1 MDKIYSGNTNDKR
14 FSMIENTVL
23 IVDDEEII
31 LESLTQYLIERGFNV
46 IGVENLSSARKILS
60 EKAIDLILLDIKLPD
75 GMGLELLDDVAKL
88 EEKPLVIVMTA
99 YGTVDTAVTAM
110 KKGVYD
116 FIQKPFRTKDIE
128 LIIKLALDTRKL
140 DKELKVLVKAQAE
153 KYGIT
158 SIIGRSKKIEEIFK
172 IIRKVANSGANSVLI
187 LGESGTGKELIARAL
202 HYESKRAIWP
212 FVAINCSAIPSNL
225 LESELYGHEKGAF
238 TDAKERKIGLF
249 EKAHKG
255 TLLLDEIGDMSY
267 DLQTKLLRTLE
278 ERKIR
283 RIGGTSDISIDIQ
296 LIAATNQNLG
306 KLVEEGKFRKDLYY
320 RLKVIEINV
329 PPLRERKEDIIPL
342 AKYFMHQ
349 YNRKLNKHFI
359 GFEKSAE
366 EALVNYSYPGNV
378 RELKNII
385 EKILILEDDK
395 YIKLEHLPEEV
406 RKSDSKIEQKIE
418 NIENVY
424 ELGLENYV
432 KKQEMFFIKEAL
444 KRCNGNKSEAAKLLK
459 IDRSTLRYKIK
470 LYGIE

>member
-1 MDKIYSGNTNDKR
+1 
-14 FSMIENTVL
+14 MIENTVL

-31 LESLTQYLIERGFNV
+31 LESLTQYLSERGFNV
-46 IGVENLSSARKILS
+46 IGVESLSAARKVLL
-60 EKAIDLILLDIKLPD
+60 EKSIDLVLLDIKLPD
-75 GMGLELLDDVAKL
+75 GIGLELLNDVAKM
-88 EEKPLVIVMTA
+88 EEKPIVIVMTA
-99 YGTVDTAVTAM
+99 YGTVDTAVSAM

-128 LIIKLALDTRKL
+128 LIIRLALDTKKL
-140 DKELKVLVKAQAE
+140 DKELKLLVKTQAE
-153 KYGIT
+153 KFGIT
-158 SIIGRSKKIEEIFK
+158 SIIGQSKKIEEIFK
-172 IIRKVANSGANSVLI
+172 IIKKVASSGANSVLI
-187 LGESGTGKELIARAL
+187 LGESGTGKELIAKAL

-255 TLLLDEIGDMSY
+255 TLFLDEIGDMSY

-296 LIAATNQNLG
+296 LIAATNQDLG
-306 KLVEEGKFRKDLYY
+306 RLVEEGKFRKDLYY

-349 YNRKLNKHFI
+349 YNKKLGKHFVGI
-359 GFEKSAE
+359 EKPAE
-366 EALVNYSYPGNV
+366 EALLNYSYPGNV

-385 EKILILEDDK
+385 EKILILEDDE
-395 YIKLEHLPEEV
+395 YIKLEYLPQEV
-406 RKSDSKIEQKIE
+406 KQEDSKRSGEIESV
-418 NIENVY
+418 ENVY
-424 ELGLENYV
+424 EIGLENYI
-432 KKQEMFFIKEAL
+432 KKKEMQFILDAL
-444 KRCNGNKSEAAKLLK
+444 KKYNGNKSEAAKLLK

-470 LYGIE
+470 LYEIE

>member
-1 MDKIYSGNTNDKR
+1 
-14 FSMIENTVL
+14 MIEDTVL

-31 LESLTQYLIERGFNV
+31 LESLTQYLSERGFNV
-46 IGVENLSSARKILS
+46 VGVESLSAARKVIS
-60 EKAIDLILLDIKLPD
+60 ERNVDIILLDIKLPD
-75 GMGLELLDDVAKL
+75 GIGLELLNEVAKM
-88 EEKPLVIVMTA
+88 EEKPIVIVMTA
-99 YGTVDTAVTAM
+99 YGTVDTAVSAM

-128 LIIKLALDTRKL
+128 LIIKLALDTKKL
-140 DKELKVLVKAQAE
+140 DKELKVLVKTQAE
-153 KYGIT
+153 KFGIT
-158 SIIGRSKKIEEIFK
+158 SIIGQSKKIEEIFK
-172 IIRKVANSGANSVLI
+172 IIKKVASSGANSVLI

-238 TDAKERKIGLF
+238 TDAKEKKIGLF

-283 RIGGTSDISIDIQ
+283 RIGGTTDISIDIQ
-296 LIAATNQNLG
+296 LIAATNQDLG

-329 PPLRERKEDIIPL
+329 PPLRERKEDILPL
-342 AKYFMHQ
+342 AKYFMQQ
-349 YNRKLNKHFI
+349 YNKKLGKHFKGI
-359 GFEKSAE
+359 ERSAE
-366 EALVNYSYPGNV
+366 EALLNYSYPGNV

-385 EKILILEDDK
+385 EKILILEDDD
-395 YIKLEHLPEEV
+395 YIKLDYLPQEV
-406 RKSDSKIEQKIE
+406 KQEDFKSPDNERAFD
-418 NIENVY
+418 NVY
-424 ELGLENYV
+424 EIGLENYI
-432 KKQEMFFIKEAL
+432 KMKEMQFIKDAL
-444 KRCNGNKSEAAKLLK
+444 KKCNGNKSEAAKLLK

>member
-1 MDKIYSGNTNDKR
+1 MLEDN
-14 FSMIENTVL
+14 VL

-31 LESLTQYLIERGFNV
+31 LESLTQYLTERGFNV
-46 IGVENLSSARKILS
+46 IGVESLSSAKKVLS
-60 EKAIDLILLDIKLPD
+60 EKSIDLILLDIKLPD
-75 GMGLELLDDVAKL
+75 GMGLELLDDIVKL
-88 EEKPLVIVMTA
+88 AEKPIVIVMTA

-128 LIIKLALDTRKL
+128 LIIKLALDTRRL
-140 DKELKVLVKAQAE
+140 DKELKVLVKTQSE

-158 SIIGRSKKIEEIFK
+158 SIIGRSKKIEEIFN
-172 IIRKVANSGANSVLI
+172 IIKKVAQSGANSVLI

-255 TLLLDEIGDMSY
+255 TLFLDEIGDMSY

-283 RIGGTSDISIDIQ
+283 RIGSNSDISIDIQ
-296 LIAATNQNLG
+296 LIAATNQDLS
-306 KLVEEGKFRKDLYY
+306 KLVDEGKFRKDLYY
-320 RLKVIEINV
+320 RLKVIEIYV

-366 EALVNYSYPGNV
+366 EALVNYSFPGNV

-395 YIKLEHLPEEV
+395 FIKLEHLPQEV
-406 RKSDSKIEQKIE
+406 RQMEVKANDGIYNMEFVY
-418 NIENVY
+418 NI
-424 ELGLENYV
+424 GLDNYI
-432 KKQEMFFIKEAL
+432 KKQEIFFIKDAL
-444 KRCNGNKSEAAKLLK
+444 KRCGGNKSEAAKLLK
-459 IDRSTLRYKIK
+459 VDRSTLRYKIK

>member
-1 MDKIYSGNTNDKR
+1 
-14 FSMIENTVL
+14 MIENTVL

-31 LESLTQYLIERGFNV
+31 LESLTQYLSERGFNV
-46 IGVENLSSARKILS
+46 IGVESLSAARKVLL
-60 EKAIDLILLDIKLPD
+60 EKSIDLVLLDIKLPD
-75 GMGLELLDDVAKL
+75 GIGLELLNDVAKM
-88 EEKPLVIVMTA
+88 EEKPIVIVMTA
-99 YGTVDTAVTAM
+99 YGTVDTAVSAM

-128 LIIKLALDTRKL
+128 LIIRLALDTKKL
-140 DKELKVLVKAQAE
+140 DKELKLLVKTQAE
-153 KYGIT
+153 KFGIT
-158 SIIGRSKKIEEIFK
+158 SIIGQSKKIEEIFK
-172 IIRKVANSGANSVLI
+172 IIKKVASSGANSVLI
-187 LGESGTGKELIARAL
+187 LGESGTGKELIAKAL

-255 TLLLDEIGDMSY
+255 TLFLDEIGDMSY

-296 LIAATNQNLG
+296 LIAATNQDLG
-306 KLVEEGKFRKDLYY
+306 RLVEEGKFRKDLYY

-349 YNRKLNKHFI
+349 YNKKLGKHFVGI
-359 GFEKSAE
+359 EKPAE
-366 EALVNYSYPGNV
+366 EALLNYSYPGNV

-385 EKILILEDDK
+385 EKILILEDDE
-395 YIKLEHLPEEV
+395 YIKLEYLPQEV
-406 RKSDSKIEQKIE
+406 KQEDSKRSGEIESV
-418 NIENVY
+418 ENVY
-424 ELGLENYV
+424 EIGLENYI
-432 KKQEMFFIKEAL
+432 KKKEMQFILDAL
-444 KRCNGNKSEAAKLLK
+444 KKCNGNKSEAAKLLK

-470 LYGIE
+470 LYEIE

>member
-1 MDKIYSGNTNDKR
+1 
-14 FSMIENTVL
+14 MIENTVL

-31 LESLTQYLIERGFNV
+31 LESLTQYLSERGFNV
-46 IGVENLSSARKILS
+46 IGVESLSAARKVLL
-60 EKAIDLILLDIKLPD
+60 EKSIDLVLLDIKLPD
-75 GMGLELLDDVAKL
+75 GIGLELLNDVAKM
-88 EEKPLVIVMTA
+88 EEKPIVIVMTA
-99 YGTVDTAVTAM
+99 YGTVDTAVSAM

-128 LIIKLALDTRKL
+128 LIIRLALDTKKL
-140 DKELKVLVKAQAE
+140 DKELKLLVKTQAE
-153 KYGIT
+153 KFGIT
-158 SIIGRSKKIEEIFK
+158 SIIGQSKKIEEIFK
-172 IIRKVANSGANSVLI
+172 IIKKVASSGANSVLI
-187 LGESGTGKELIARAL
+187 LGESGTGKELIAKAL

-255 TLLLDEIGDMSY
+255 TLFLDEIGDMSY

-296 LIAATNQNLG
+296 LIAATNQDLG
-306 KLVEEGKFRKDLYY
+306 RLVEEGKFRKDLYY

-349 YNRKLNKHFI
+349 YNKKLGKHFVGI
-359 GFEKSAE
+359 EKPAE
-366 EALVNYSYPGNV
+366 EALLNYSYPGNV

-385 EKILILEDDK
+385 EKILILEDDE
-395 YIKLEHLPEEV
+395 YIKLEYLPQEV
-406 RKSDSKIEQKIE
+406 KQEDSKPSGEIESV
-418 NIENVY
+418 ENVY
-424 ELGLENYV
+424 EIGLENYI
-432 KKQEMFFIKEAL
+432 KKKEMQFILDAL
-444 KRCNGNKSEAAKLLK
+444 KKCNGNKSEAAKLLK

-470 LYGIE
+470 LYEIE

>member
-1 MDKIYSGNTNDKR
+1 
-14 FSMIENTVL
+14 MIEHTVL

-31 LESLTQYLIERGFNV
+31 LESLTQYLSERGFNV
-46 IGVENLSSARKILS
+46 IGVESLSAARKVLL
-60 EKAIDLILLDIKLPD
+60 EKSIDLVLLDIKLPD
-75 GMGLELLDDVAKL
+75 GIGLELLNDVAKI
-88 EEKPLVIVMTA
+88 EEKPIVIVMTA
-99 YGTVDTAVTAM
+99 YGTVDTAVSAM

-128 LIIKLALDTRKL
+128 LIIRLALDTKKL
-140 DKELKVLVKAQAE
+140 DKELKLLVKTQAE
-153 KYGIT
+153 KFGIT
-158 SIIGRSKKIEEIFK
+158 SIIGQSKKIEEIFK
-172 IIRKVANSGANSVLI
+172 VIKKVASSGANSVLI
-187 LGESGTGKELIARAL
+187 LGESGTGKELIAKAL

-255 TLLLDEIGDMSY
+255 TLFLDEIGDMSY
-267 DLQTKLLRTLE
+267 DLQMKLLRTLE

-296 LIAATNQNLG
+296 LIAATNQDLG
-306 KLVEEGKFRKDLYY
+306 RLVEEEKFRKDLYY

-349 YNRKLNKHFI
+349 YNKKLGKHFVGI
-359 GFEKSAE
+359 EKPAE
-366 EALVNYSYPGNV
+366 EALLKYSYPGNV

-385 EKILILEDDK
+385 EKILILEDDE
-395 YIKLEHLPEEV
+395 YIKLEYLPQEV
-406 RKSDSKIEQKIE
+406 KQEDSKRSGEIESV
-418 NIENVY
+418 ENVY
-424 ELGLENYV
+424 EIGLENYI
-432 KKQEMFFIKEAL
+432 KKKEMQFILDAL
-444 KRCNGNKSEAAKLLK
+444 KKCNGNKSEAAKLLK

-470 LYGIE
+470 LYEIE

>member
-1 MDKIYSGNTNDKR
+1 
-14 FSMIENTVL
+14 
-23 IVDDEEII
+23 
-31 LESLTQYLIERGFNV
+31 
-46 IGVENLSSARKILS
+46 
-60 EKAIDLILLDIKLPD
+60 
-75 GMGLELLDDVAKL
+75 
-88 EEKPLVIVMTA
+88 
-99 YGTVDTAVTAM
+99 M

-140 DKELKVLVKAQAE
+140 DKELKLLLKTQAE

-158 SIIGRSKKIEEIFK
+158 SIIGKSKKIEEIFK
-172 IIRKVANSGANSVLI
+172 IIKKVAISGANSVLI
-187 LGESGTGKELIARAL
+187 LGESGTGKELIAKAI

-212 FVAINCSAIPSNL
+212 FVAINCSAIPPNL
-225 LESELYGHEKGAF
+225 LESELYGHEKGSF

-255 TLLLDEIGDMSY
+255 TLFLDEIGDMSY

-296 LIAATNQNLG
+296 LVAATNQNLA

-320 RLKVIEINV
+320 RLKVIEIYV
-329 PPLRERKEDIIPL
+329 PPLRERREDIIPL
-342 AKYFMHQ
+342 AKYFLDQ
-349 YNRKLNKHFI
+349 YNKKLNKHFI

-366 EALVNYSYPGNV
+366 EALINYSYPGNV

-395 YIKLEHLPEEV
+395 YIKLEYLPQEARQSELNESSEV
-406 RKSDSKIEQKIE
+406 GIIQD
-418 NIENVY
+418 VY
-424 ELGLENYV
+424 DMGLENYI
-432 KKQEMFFIKEAL
+432 KQQEIKYIKEAL
-444 KRCNGNKSEAAKLLK
+444 KKCNGNKSEAAKLLN

>member
-1 MDKIYSGNTNDKR
+1 
-14 FSMIENTVL
+14 MIENTVL

-31 LESLTQYLIERGFNV
+31 LESLTQYLSERGFNV
-46 IGVENLSSARKILS
+46 IGVESLSAARKVLL
-60 EKAIDLILLDIKLPD
+60 EKSIDLVLLDIKLPD
-75 GMGLELLDDVAKL
+75 GIGLELLNDMAKM
-88 EEKPLVIVMTA
+88 EEKPIVIVMTA
-99 YGTVDTAVTAM
+99 YGTVDTAVSAM

-128 LIIKLALDTRKL
+128 LIIRLALDTKKL
-140 DKELKVLVKAQAE
+140 DKELKLLVKTQAE
-153 KYGIT
+153 KFGIT
-158 SIIGRSKKIEEIFK
+158 SIIGQSKKIEEIFK
-172 IIRKVANSGANSVLI
+172 IIKKVASSGANSVLI
-187 LGESGTGKELIARAL
+187 LGESGTGKELIAKAL

-255 TLLLDEIGDMSY
+255 TLFLDEIGDMSY

-296 LIAATNQNLG
+296 LIAATNQDLG
-306 KLVEEGKFRKDLYY
+306 RLVEEGKFRKDLYY

-349 YNRKLNKHFI
+349 YNKKLGKHFVGI
-359 GFEKSAE
+359 EKPAE
-366 EALVNYSYPGNV
+366 EALLNYSYPGNV

-385 EKILILEDDK
+385 EKILILEDDE
-395 YIKLEHLPEEV
+395 YIKLEYLPQEV
-406 RKSDSKIEQKIE
+406 KQEDSKPSGEIESV
-418 NIENVY
+418 ENVY
-424 ELGLENYV
+424 EIGLENYI
-432 KKQEMFFIKEAL
+432 KKKEMQFILDAL
-444 KRCNGNKSEAAKLLK
+444 KKCNGNKSEAAKLLK

-470 LYGIE
+470 LYEIE

>member
-1 MDKIYSGNTNDKR
+1 
-14 FSMIENTVL
+14 MIEDTVL

-31 LESLTQYLIERGFNV
+31 LESLTQYLSERGFNV
-46 IGVENLSSARKILS
+46 VGVESLSAARKVIS
-60 EKAIDLILLDIKLPD
+60 ERNVDIILLDIKLPD
-75 GMGLELLDDVAKL
+75 GIGLELLNEVAKM
-88 EEKPLVIVMTA
+88 EEKPIVIVMTA
-99 YGTVDTAVTAM
+99 YGTVDTAVSAM

-128 LIIKLALDTRKL
+128 LIIKLALDTKKL
-140 DKELKVLVKAQAE
+140 DKELKVLVKTQAE
-153 KYGIT
+153 KFGIT
-158 SIIGRSKKIEEIFK
+158 SIIGQSKKIEEIFK
-172 IIRKVANSGANSVLI
+172 IIKKVASSGANSVLI

-238 TDAKERKIGLF
+238 TDAKEKKIGLF

-255 TLLLDEIGDMSY
+255 TLFLDEIGDMSY

-283 RIGGTSDISIDIQ
+283 RIGGTTDISIDIQ
-296 LIAATNQNLG
+296 LIAATNQDLG

-329 PPLRERKEDIIPL
+329 PPLRERKEDILPL
-342 AKYFMHQ
+342 AKYFMQQ
-349 YNRKLNKHFI
+349 YNKKLGKHFKGI
-359 GFEKSAE
+359 ERSAE
-366 EALVNYSYPGNV
+366 EALLNYSYPGNV

-385 EKILILEDDK
+385 EKILILEDDD
-395 YIKLEHLPEEV
+395 YIKLDYLPQEV
-406 RKSDSKIEQKIE
+406 KQEDFKSPDNERAFD
-418 NIENVY
+418 NVY
-424 ELGLENYV
+424 KIGLENYI
-432 KKQEMFFIKEAL
+432 KMKEMQFIKDAL
-444 KRCNGNKSEAAKLLK
+444 KKCNGNKSEAAKLLK